1 VKMPDEELEQTP
13 VDTTLRV
20 SRAEQ
25 RRLARDVIADGAPR
39 EGVDIIRPVELAVIV
54 GVGLPGR
61 SAAEV
66 SASLDELE
74 ALLDTAGAKV
84 VDRVVQFRDSPDS
97 ATFIGRGKLDEVIEL
112 VQLHGA
118 DAVVF
123 DEDLSPAQ
131 QRVLEERVRQKMLDR
146 TIVILDIFAQHATSK
161 EGKAQVELAQL
172 TYLLPRLRG
181 WGVALSRQAGGRT
194 AGGAGIGGRGPGE
207 TQLEVDRRRLM
218 RRIAKLKRDL
228 TAYQKIRQTKAQE
241 RVRFAVPVIAL
252 VGYTNAGKSSLLN
265 ALTGATVLVED
276 RLFATLDPTVRRFTL
291 SDGRQAVLT
300 DTVGFVRKLPH
311 GLVEAFASTLEESLS
326 AQLLLHVVDAAHPEA
341 EAQIVA
347 VHQVLEE
354 VGAERRPQ
362 LVVLNKA
369 DLAQR
374 ERIEVLERR
383 ITQSTDSPPVVVSA
397 VTGEGLDAL
406 TEAITQALPNLRKPV
421 VVEIPYDR
429 YDMVSQLHTR
439 GQVHDM
445 QHNDTTVRIH
455 ADVDQDLYE
464 QLASF
469 AVTIN
474 AANS

>member
-1 VKMPDEELEQTP
+1 MITEDLEPEQEP
-13 VDTTLRV
+13 VDATLRV
-20 SRAEQ
+20 TRAEQ

-61 SAAEV
+61 STAEV

-74 ALLDTAGAKV
+74 ALLDTAGATV
-84 VDRVVQFRDSPDS
+84 VDRVVQFRDSPDT
-97 ATFIGRGKLDEVIEL
+97 ATFIGRGKLEEVIQL

-123 DEDLSPAQ
+123 DDDLSPAQ
-131 QRVLEERVRQKMLDR
+131 QRVIEERVRQKVLDR

-241 RVRFAVPVIAL
+241 RVRFAIPVIAL

-265 ALTGATVLVED
+265 ALTGSSVVVED

-326 AQLLLHVVDAAHPEA
+326 AQLLLHVVDASHPES

-369 DLAQR
+369 DLAQS
-374 ERIEVLERR
+374 ERIDALKRR
-383 ITQSTDSPPVVVSA
+383 ITEATGTPPVVVSA
-397 VTGEGLDAL
+397 VTGEGLSTLVAAVTD
-406 TEAITQALPNLRKPV
+406 ALPNLRVSV
-421 VVEIPYDR
+421 VVEIPYNR
-429 YDMVSQLHTR
+429 YDLVSQVHAR
-439 GQVHDM
+439 GHVHDM
-445 QHNDTTVRIH
+445 QHNDTSVRID
-455 ADVDQDLYE
+455 ADVDRGLSE
-464 QLASF
+464 QLAPF
-469 AVTIN
+469 TVIAKGAV
-474 AANS
+474 S